1 MFLFPVNP
9 HFILLA
15 LHVVALFG
23 TYFLS
28 RTVMFITHSMISSI
42 QHSINSVRCE
52 SVLDLTLKI
61 QTLRKTVLPTE
72 ILYIFISAPWYKT
85 KCKYIFKYIKIYSLG
100 KENIFVWVLISS
112 IRDFPKL
119 RPRIASLGPF
129 LSRKKCKYVFKKL
142 SI

>member
-15 LHVVALFG
+15 LRVVALFW

-28 RTVMFITHSMISSI
+28 RTVFITHSMISSI

-52 SVLDLTLKI
+52 SDLDLTLKI
-61 QTLRKTVLPTE
+61 QTLRKTVLLIE
-72 ILYIFISAPWYKT
+72 ILYIFISAPWYKA

-100 KENIFVWVLISS
+100 KENIFFWVLISS
-112 IRDFPKL
+112 IREFSKL
-119 RPRIASLGPF
+119 RPRITSLGPF
-129 LSRKKCKYVFKKL
+129 LSFFLERNASMYL
-142 SI
+142 RN